1 MFQKKSIRPR
11 AIHCADFGNTE
22 SQSTRSLGPK
32 TQSLFSLCL
41 RVSVFQKRV
50 SDRALSIARTL
61 ETQSHRVHGAS
72 VLKPKASSL
81 CASVPPCF
89 KKEHRTGSSPSYP
102 NYACATA
109 LRRRFQAATPA
120 PPIAKIASEVGSG
133 TGLAPAAIA
142 VFGVDS

>member
-1 MFQKKSIRPR
+1 
-11 AIHCADFGNTE
+11 
-22 SQSTRSLGPK
+22 
-32 TQSLFSLCL
+32 
-41 RVSVFQKRV
+41 VFQKRA
-50 SDRALSIARTL
+50 SDRAPSIARTL

-81 CASVPPCF
+81 CASVSLCF
-89 KKEHRTGSSPSYP
+89 KKEHQTGSSPSYP